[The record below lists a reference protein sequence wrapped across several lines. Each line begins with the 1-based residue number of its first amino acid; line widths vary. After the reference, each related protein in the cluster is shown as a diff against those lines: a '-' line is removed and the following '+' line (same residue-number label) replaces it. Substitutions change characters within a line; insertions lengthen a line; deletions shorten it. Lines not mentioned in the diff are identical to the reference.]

1 MEPEVNQKEIT
12 KEATSVDISAEET
25 KVSEAKEQDINRI
38 VQSQIDK
45 RLAPI
50 YQERDAAKQ
59 ESESYKRNYE
69 DLQRQQEE
77 LDAEIS
83 RMQDK
88 TYADDPELLKDARG
102 KRQFVKDKR
111 DMERRERELKDG
123 QFALGTQAK
132 ALDIADIATKY
143 GVSVK
148 VLERAD
154 VSNRTELE
162 EFAREI
168 TGESKPGGK
177 PPKDEPVYDTLIS
190 DAVPSDFKRLQQ
202 NFIDDPATY
211 GKEYKEALAKRGQ

>member
-1 MEPEVNQKEIT
+1 MEPEDKQQEIT
-12 KEATSVDISAEET
+12 EEKTSPDISAEET

-50 YQERDAAKQ
+50 YQERDTAKQ
-59 ESESYKRNYE
+59 EADSYKRDKE
-69 DLQRQQEE
+69 DLQRQTEE

-88 TYADDPELLKDARG
+88 AYADDPELLKDAKS
-102 KRQFVKDKR
+102 KRQFVKDQR
-111 DMERRERELKDG
+111 DMVRREKELKDA
-123 QFALGTQAK
+123 QVALGQQAK
-132 ALDIADIATKY
+132 ASDIADIATKY

-154 VSNRTELE
+154 VRDRTELE

-168 TGESKPGGK
+168 AGESKK
-177 PPKDEPVYDTLIS
+177 EAPVIDRAIS

-202 NFIDDPATY
+202 NFIDDPMKY
-211 GKEYKEALAKRGQ
+211 GKEYREALAKRGQ